1 MRYVP
6 HVRHDW
12 KTSSSNCLRG
22 IQIGNLNHLHWFL
35 SHEAVTATF
44 EKTKTNYTSVM
55 NYESWLKTRVCVWS
69 KLFSWLSITSDSLF
83 YHITSSQN
91 LKYCRRLKK
100 SVSAKYA
107 VGSLRGT
114 KTALTLEGLDS
125 TWPLEVLFGIEYQ
138 DISRGCS
145 ESPGSCEWSLGGSEL
160 FQLVYKHP
168 VTNSCH
174 QRLSSDHWW

>member
-1 MRYVP
+1 MYPGQMRCAP

-22 IQIGNLNHLHWFL
+22 IQIGNLNHLHWFP

-44 EKTKTNYTSVM
+44 EKTKQNYTSVM

-83 YHITSSQN
+83 YRITSSQN

-100 SVSAKYA
+100 KVSVPNMLLVLCVAPKQ
-107 VGSLRGT
+107 R
-114 KTALTLEGLDS
+114 
-125 TWPLEVLFGIEYQ
+125 WPLKAWTLHDLLRCYWYWV
-138 DISRGCS
+138 
-145 ESPGSCEWSLGGSEL
+145 PG
-160 FQLVYKHP
+160 
-168 VTNSCH
+168 H
-174 QRLSSDHWW
+174 QQGMLWKSWKLWVEPRWIRIVPARLQTPCN